1 MSTKKTMSKKIL
13 LATLAIAPLAL
24 HAQDYHLAQYD
35 AAPVSLNPALT
46 GMYEHS
52 DFRLSSNVRS
62 QWNRISNNFL
72 TTAFSYDM
80 NMDGQWGV
88 GAYMSNYDQASM
100 MKTFEVGAA
109 GAYNVSGK
117 GAKHTLSV
125 GLKAGLMYKKIN
137 DADLL
142 FDAQYNGSY
151 FDADLPNGENIQKR
165 QRLLPEVALGMAYRS
180 IDLNK
185 TVNPFFNFA
194 VFHITRPDESIFRTE
209 KLPLPMRW
217 SVNGGAS
224 VKVNDEIRVTPM
236 ALFMLQG
243 KNQEI
248 NLGMMG
254 ECNVGSSAYK
264 VLAGGGYR
272 FGDAVIA
279 QAGLKHRNNIFRVSY
294 DINVSPLSAF
304 TNNMG
309 AFEFSV
315 IYCGTHSGKDRRI
328 RTGSF

>member
-1 MSTKKTMSKKIL
+1 MKTMSKKL
-13 LATLAIAPLAL
+13 FLALMATAPLAL
-24 HAQDYHLAQYD
+24 RAQDPHLAQYD
-35 AAPVSLNPALT
+35 AASVLLNPALT

-72 TTAFSYDM
+72 TTAFAYDM

-100 MKTFEVGAA
+100 MKTFEVGAS
-109 GAYNVSGK
+109 GSYNVSGR

-125 GLKAGLMYKKIN
+125 GARAGIVYKKVN
-137 DADLL
+137 DANFLYDS
-142 FDAQYNGSY
+142 QYNGSY
-151 FDADLPNGENIQKR
+151 FDSDLPTGELVQKR
-165 QRLLPEVALGMAYRS
+165 QRLMPEVGLGMAYRS
-180 IDLNK
+180 IDLK
-185 TVNPFFNFA
+185 KQVNPFFNFG

-224 VKVNDEIRVTPM
+224 IAVNNEVRVTPM
-236 ALFMLQG
+236 ALYMVQG

-248 NLGMMG
+248 NVGLLG
-254 ECNVGSSAYK
+254 EVNVGTSAYK
-264 VLAGGGYR
+264 VIGGGGYR

-294 DINVSPLSAF
+294 DINVSPLSEF
-304 TNNMG
+304 THNMG

-315 IYCGTHSGKDRRI
+315 IYCGTHSGKDRRV
-328 RTGSF
+328 RSGSF